1 MHIETQLEQ
10 IKSEIS
16 RDIQS
21 ALGSKLHK
29 IILYGSYAR
38 GDYNEDS
45 DIDIMVLAD
54 FKEVETR
61 VLRTIINDVAHRV
74 SLEYDALVTISLK
87 DTHTFYRYLE
97 VLPYYQNV
105 INEGVEIHEH

>member
-1 MHIETQLEQ
+1 MHTKTQLEQ

-16 RDIQS
+16 RDIQG
-21 ALGSKLHK
+21 ALGDNLHK

-54 FKEVETR
+54 IEEDKMHLFRSMANK
-61 VLRTIINDVAHRV
+61 VASRI
-74 SLEYDALVTISLK
+74 SLEHDALVTISVRNSPL
-87 DTHTFYRYLE
+87 FYSRMKI
-97 VLPYYQNV
+97 LPFYQNV
-105 INEGVEIHEH
+105 IKEGVVIYGH

>member
-1 MHIETQLEQ
+1 MHTETQLEQ
-10 IKSEIS
+10 IKSAIS

-21 ALGSKLHK
+21 ALGGKLHK

-54 FKEVETR
+54 IEEDNMHVFRSLANEVASR
-61 VLRTIINDVAHRV
+61 I
-74 SLEYDALVTISLK
+74 SLEHDTLVTISVRNSPL
-87 DTHTFYRYLE
+87 FYSRMRI
-97 VLPYYQNV
+97 LPFYQNV
-105 INEGVEIHEH
+105 IKDGVVIYGH